1 MKARFRTKIIIGV
14 AAVLAAGAA
23 AVTAVSLTL
32 SRDAGHKAAL
42 TLAAEMADRHGA
54 RVAADL
60 SAALD
65 AARAA
70 AALVEVERSTGTPRR
85 ETVNRYLRRV
95 AEANPLYAGVWV
107 DMADD
112 GFDGQDAAFAG
123 HDRST
128 EILGLPKTGRMSLL
142 WLPDAQG
149 ADTQGVHADDSDGL
163 PFSDVQEKEY
173 YKSAAAARKPVLTEP
188 YLDDFTKRL
197 MTSAAAPV
205 MDGTAGGGRV
215 IGVAGVDMALTGLTD
230 LVRSVKP
237 YGDGF
242 AAVVTGSGLYVAHPD
257 DGKLSKAAD
266 DLPEAARRAIAEGRA
281 FDGIVTLAGAPHYL
295 RLAPVRFSGADGA
308 WSFMVAAPESSV
320 MADANRLTLLTVLVS
335 LGCVALGCLVAW
347 RVGDGIARPVTA
359 VTAAMDRLAAGD
371 LDAAVPG
378 ADRDD
383 EAGGMARAVEVFK
396 EGLVRARELD
406 RQQKADW
413 QAKEAR
419 AAALSDLQKGFEGR
433 VGGLTGALAS
443 AAQQLESTARAL
455 TGIADQS
462 LGRSEQLAASARA
475 AADNVQTAA
484 AATEELSASV
494 QDIGRQVGESA
505 RIADAA
511 VSDVKRADEAV
522 AVMAESAER
531 IGAVVELIN
540 SIAGQTNLLALNAT
554 IEAARAGEAGKGFAV
569 VASEVKSLANQ
580 TAKATEDIVGQI
592 KGIRDATQEAVTAV
606 HGISETIAQ
615 VSRIASG
622 IAAAVDQQTAATQ
635 EIARSVIQAADGA
648 QEVSGGM
655 GNIRAGAGET
665 GAAADQ
671 LLAAAAALAGQSKD
685 LTREIDG
692 FIAGVHKA

>member
-1 MKARFRTKIIIGV
+1 MKANFRTKIIIGV
-14 AAVLAAGAA
+14 AAVLAVGAA
-23 AVTAVSLTL
+23 AVTAVSLILT
-32 SRDAGHKAAL
+32 RDAAHNAAVL
-42 TLAAEMADRHGA
+42 LAAETADRHGA

-60 SAALD
+60 STALN
-65 AARAA
+65 AARAT
-70 AALVEVERSTGTPRR
+70 AALVEVERSTGSPRR
-85 ETVNRYLRRV
+85 ETVNRYLHRT

-112 GFDGQDAAFAG
+112 GFDGRDRDIAA
-123 HDRST
+123 HDRTT

-142 WLPDAQG
+142 WLPG
-149 ADTQGVHADDSDGL
+149 EKGVQADDSDGY
-163 PFSDVQEKEY
+163 PFSDVQEKDY
-173 YKSAAAARKPVLTEP
+173 YKAAATARKAVLTEP

-205 MDGTAGGGRV
+205 MDGGVAGRV

-230 LVRSVKP
+230 LVRAVKP
-237 YGDGF
+237 YGDGY
-242 AAVVTGSGLYVAHPD
+242 AAVLTGSGLYVAHPD
-257 DGKLSKAAD
+257 GDRLSKAAD
-266 DLPEAARRAIAEGRA
+266 DLPEAARRAVAEGRA
-281 FDGIVTLAGAPHYL
+281 FDGILPLNGAPHYL
-295 RLAPVRFSGADGA
+295 RLAPIRFTGADGV
-308 WSFMVAAPESSV
+308 WSFMVAAPQSSV

-347 RVGDGIARPVTA
+347 KVGDGIARPVASLTG
-359 VTAAMDRLAAGD
+359 AMTRLAAGD
-371 LDAAVPG
+371 LETAVPG
-378 ADRDD
+378 GDRDD

-396 EGLVRARELD
+396 DGLVRARELD
-406 RQQKADW
+406 LQQKADW

-419 AAALSDLQKGFEGR
+419 AAALADLQKGFEER

-443 AAQQLESTARAL
+443 AAQQLESTARGL

-462 LGRSEQLAASARA
+462 LGRSEQVAASARA
-475 AADNVQTAA
+475 AAENVQTAA

-511 VSDVKRADEAV
+511 VTDVKRADEAV
-522 AVMAESAER
+522 VVLAESAER

-569 VASEVKSLANQ
+569 VASEVKNLANQ

-606 HGISETIAQ
+606 QGISETIAQ

-622 IAAAVDQQTAATQ
+622 IAAAVDQQAAATQ

-655 GNIRAGAGET
+655 GDIRAGAGET

-685 LTREIDG
+685 LSREIDG
-692 FIAGVHKA
+692 FIAGVRRA

>member
-1 MKARFRTKIIIGV
+1 MKANFRTKIIIGV

-23 AVTAVSLTL
+23 AVTAVSLVLT
-32 SRDAGHKAAL
+32 RDAAHNAAVL
-42 TLAAEMADRHGA
+42 LAAETADRHGT

-60 SAALD
+60 STALN
-65 AARAA
+65 AARAT
-70 AALVEVERSTGTPRR
+70 AALVEVERSTGSPRR
-85 ETVNRYLRRV
+85 ETVNRYLRRT

-112 GFDGQDAAFAG
+112 GFDGRDRDFAD
-123 HDRST
+123 HDRAT

-142 WLPDAQG
+142 WLPGDK
-149 ADTQGVHADDSDGL
+149 GVQADDSEGY
-163 PFSDVQEKEY
+163 PFSDVQEKDY
-173 YKSAAAARKPVLTEP
+173 YKAAATARKAVLTEP

-205 MDGTAGGGRV
+205 MDGGGDGRV
-215 IGVAGVDMALTGLTD
+215 IGVTGVDMALTGLTD
-230 LVRSVKP
+230 LVRAVKP
-237 YGDGF
+237 YGDGY
-242 AAVVTGSGLYVAHPD
+242 AAVLTGSGLYVAHPD
-257 DGKLSKAAD
+257 GGRLSKAAD
-266 DLPEAARRAIAEGRA
+266 DLPEAARRAIAEGRD
-281 FDGIVTLAGAPHYL
+281 FDGILPLNGAPHYL
-295 RLAPVRFSGADGA
+295 RLTPIHFTGADDV
-308 WSFMVAAPESSV
+308 WSFMVAAPQSSV

-347 RVGDGIARPVTA
+347 KVGDGIARPVASLTG
-359 VTAAMDRLAAGD
+359 AMTRLAAGD
-371 LDAAVPG
+371 LETAVPG

-419 AAALSDLQKGFEGR
+419 AAALADLQKGFEER

-443 AAQQLESTARAL
+443 AAQQLESTARGL

-462 LGRSEQLAASARA
+462 LGRSEQVAASARA
-475 AADNVQTAA
+475 AAENVQTAA

-511 VSDVKRADEAV
+511 VTDVKRADEAV
-522 AVMAESAER
+522 VVLAESAER

-569 VASEVKSLANQ
+569 VASEVKNLANQ

-606 HGISETIAQ
+606 QGISETITQ

-622 IAAAVDQQTAATQ
+622 IAAAVDQQAAATQ

-655 GNIRAGAGET
+655 GDIRAGAGET

-685 LTREIDG
+685 LSREIDG
-692 FIAGVHKA
+692 FIAGVRKA

>member
-32 SRDAGHKAAL
+32 SRDAGHKAAQ

-85 ETVNRYLRRV
+85 ETVNRYLARV
-95 AEANPLYAGVWV
+95 ADANPLYAGVWV

-112 GFDGQDAAFAG
+112 GFDGRDAAFAD

-142 WLPDAQG
+142 WLPGDK
-149 ADTQGVHADDSDGL
+149 GVHADDSEGY

-205 MDGTAGGGRV
+205 IDGTAGGGRV
-215 IGVAGVDMALTGLTD
+215 IGVTGVDMALSGLTD

-242 AAVVTGSGLYVAHPD
+242 AAVLTGSGLYVAHPD
-257 DGKLSKAAD
+257 GGRLSKTAD
-266 DLPEAARRAIAEGRA
+266 DLPEAARRAVAEGRA
-281 FDGIVTLAGAPHYL
+281 FDGLVMLAGAPHYL
-295 RLAPVRFSGADGA
+295 RLAPVRFSGAEGA
-308 WSFMVAAPESSV
+308 WSFMVAAPQSSV
-320 MADANRLTLLTVLVS
+320 MADANRLAVLIVLVS
-335 LGCVALGCLVAW
+335 LGCVALGCVVAW
-347 RVGDGIARPVTA
+347 KVGDGIARPVSA
-359 VTAAMDRLAAGD
+359 VTVAMDRLAAGD
-371 LDAAVPG
+371 LAVTVPG

-396 EGLVRARELD
+396 EGLVRAKELD
-406 RQQKADW
+406 RQQQADW
-413 QAKEAR
+413 HAKEAR
-419 AAALSDLQKGFEGR
+419 VAALADLQKSFEVR

-443 AAQQLESTARAL
+443 SAQQLESTARAL

-462 LGRSEQLAASARA
+462 LGRSEQVAASASA
-475 AADNVQTAA
+475 AADSVQTAA

-494 QDIGRQVGESA
+494 QDIGRQVADSA

-522 AVMAESAER
+522 TVLAESAER

-569 VASEVKSLANQ
+569 VASEVKGLANQ
-580 TAKATEDIVGQI
+580 TAKATEDIVAQI

-606 HGISETIAQ
+606 HGINETIAQ

-622 IAAAVDQQTAATQ
+622 IAAAVDQQAAATQ
-635 EIARSVIQAADGA
+635 EIARSVIRAADGA

-692 FIAGVHKA
+692 FIAGVRKA

>member
-42 TLAAEMADRHGA
+42 ALAAEMADRHGA
-54 RVAADL
+54 QVAADL

-65 AARAA
+65 AARAT
-70 AALVEVERSTGTPRR
+70 AALVEVERSTGSPRR
-85 ETVNRYLRRV
+85 ETVNRYLSRV

-112 GFDGQDAAFAG
+112 GFDGRDAAFID
-123 HDRST
+123 HDRAT
-128 EILGLPKTGRMSLL
+128 EILGLPGTGRMSLL
-142 WLPDAQG
+142 WLPGDKGVQ
-149 ADTQGVHADDSDGL
+149 ADGSDGL
-163 PFSDVQEKEY
+163 PFSEVKEKDY
-173 YKSAAAARKPVLTEP
+173 YKAAAAARKPVLTEP

-205 MDGTAGGGRV
+205 MDGAAGGAAV
-215 IGVAGVDMALTGLTD
+215 IGVAGIDMALTGLTD

-242 AAVVTGSGLYVAHPD
+242 AAVLTGSGLYVAHPD
-257 DGKLSKAAD
+257 AGKLSKAAD
-266 DLPEAARRAIAEGRA
+266 DLPEAARRAVAEGRPY
-281 FDGIVTLAGAPHYL
+281 DGIVTLAGAPHYL
-295 RLAPVRFSGADGA
+295 RLAPVRFSDGNRPWA
-308 WSFMVAAPESSV
+308 FLVAAPEASV

-347 RVGDGIARPVTA
+347 KVGDGIARPVTA
-359 VTAAMDRLAAGD
+359 LTGAMDRLAAGD
-371 LDAAVPG
+371 LETAVPG

-413 QAKEAR
+413 RAREAR
-419 AAALSDLQKGFEGR
+419 AAALADLQAGFESR
-433 VGGLTGALAS
+433 IGGLTGGLAS

-462 LGRSEQLAASARA
+462 LGRSEQVASSASA

-494 QDIGRQVGESA
+494 QDIGRQVAESA

-511 VSDVKRADEAV
+511 VGDVKRADEAV
-522 AVMAESAER
+522 GVLAESAER

-569 VASEVKSLANQ
+569 VASEVKGLANQ

-635 EIARSVIQAADGA
+635 EIARSVIQAANGA
-648 QEVSGGM
+648 QEVSGAM

-671 LLAAAAALAGQSKD
+671 LLAAAGALAGQSKD

-692 FIAGVHKA
+692 FIAGVRKA

>member
-23 AVTAVSLTL
+23 AVTTVSLSL

-54 RVAADL
+54 RVSADI

-65 AARAA
+65 AARAT
-70 AALVEVERSTGTPRR
+70 AALVEVERSTGSPRR

-95 AEANPLYAGVWV
+95 AQGNPLYAGVWV

-112 GFDGQDAAFAG
+112 GFDGRDAAFAE

-142 WLPDAQG
+142 WLPGAQG
-149 ADTQGVHADDSDGL
+149 GQADDSEGY

-173 YKSAAAARKPVLTEP
+173 YKSAAVARKPVLTEP

-205 MDGTAGGGRV
+205 MDGGRV
-215 IGVAGVDMALTGLTD
+215 IGVTGVDMALTGLTD
-230 LVRSVKP
+230 VVSSVKP

-242 AAVVTGSGLYVAHPD
+242 AAVLTGSGIYVAHPEE
-257 DGKLSKAAD
+257 GKLSKAAD
-266 DLPEAARRAIAEGRA
+266 DLPEAARRAVAEGRA

-295 RLAPVRFSGADGA
+295 RLAPVRFSGADGS
-308 WSFMVAAPESSV
+308 WSFMVAAPQSSV

-347 RVGDGIARPVTA
+347 KVGDGIARPVAA
-359 VTAAMDRLAAGD
+359 VTTAMDRLAAGD

-406 RQQKADW
+406 SQQQADW
-413 QAKEAR
+413 HAKEAR
-419 AAALSDLQKGFEGR
+419 AAALAELQKAFEAR

-443 AAQQLESTARAL
+443 SAQQLESTARAL

-462 LGRSEQLAASARA
+462 LGRSEQVAASASA
-475 AADNVQTAA
+475 AADSAQTAA

-494 QDIGRQVGESA
+494 QDIGRQVADSA

-522 AVMAESAER
+522 AVLADSAER

-592 KGIRDATQEAVTAV
+592 KGIRDATQEAVAAV
-606 HGISETIAQ
+606 HGISETITQ

-622 IAAAVDQQTAATQ
+622 IAAAVDQQAAATQ
-635 EIARSVIQAADGA
+635 EIARSVIRAADGA

>member
-14 AAVLAAGAA
+14 AAVLAVGAA
-23 AVTAVSLTL
+23 AVTAVSLVLT
-32 SRDAGHKAAL
+32 RDAAHNAAVL
-42 TLAAEMADRHGA
+42 LAAETADRHGA
-54 RVAADL
+54 QVAADL
-60 SAALD
+60 STALN
-65 AARAA
+65 AARAT
-70 AALVEVERSTGTPRR
+70 AALVEVERSTGSPRR
-85 ETVNRYLRRV
+85 ETVNRYLRRT

-112 GFDGQDAAFAG
+112 GFDGRDRDFAA
-123 HDRST
+123 HDRTT

-142 WLPDAQG
+142 WLPGDK
-149 ADTQGVHADDSDGL
+149 GVQADDSEGY

-173 YKSAAAARKPVLTEP
+173 YKAAATARKAVLTEP

-205 MDGTAGGGRV
+205 MDGKDGRV

-230 LVRSVKP
+230 LVRAVKP
-237 YGDGF
+237 YGDGY
-242 AAVVTGSGLYVAHPD
+242 AAVLTGSGLYVAHPD
-257 DGKLSKAAD
+257 GGRLSKPAD
-266 DLPEAARRAIAEGRA
+266 DLPEAARRAVAEGRA
-281 FDGIVTLAGAPHYL
+281 FDGIVALNGAAHYL
-295 RLAPVRFSGADGA
+295 RLAPIRFAGADGV
-308 WSFMVAAPESSV
+308 WSFMVAAPQSSV

-347 RVGDGIARPVTA
+347 KVGDGIARPVASLTG
-359 VTAAMDRLAAGD
+359 AMTRLAAGD
-371 LDAAVPG
+371 LETAVPG

-396 EGLVRARELD
+396 EGLVRARDLD

-413 QAKEAR
+413 QAKETR
-419 AAALSDLQKGFEGR
+419 AAALADLQKGFEER

-443 AAQQLESTARAL
+443 AAQQLESTARGL

-462 LGRSEQLAASARA
+462 LGRSEQVAASARSA
-475 AADNVQTAA
+475 AENVQTAA

-511 VSDVKRADEAV
+511 VTDVRRADEAV
-522 AVMAESAER
+522 VVLAESAER

-569 VASEVKSLANQ
+569 VASEVKNLANQ

-606 HGISETIAQ
+606 QGISETIAQ

-622 IAAAVDQQTAATQ
+622 IAAAVDQQAAATQ

-655 GNIRAGAGET
+655 GDIQAGAGET

-685 LTREIDG
+685 LSREIDG
-692 FIAGVHKA
+692 FIAGVHRA

>member
-1 MKARFRTKIIIGV
+1 MKANFRTKIIIGV

-23 AVTAVSLTL
+23 AVTAVSLVLT
-32 SRDAGHKAAL
+32 RDAAHNAAVL
-42 TLAAEMADRHGA
+42 LAAETADRHGA

-60 SAALD
+60 STALN
-65 AARAA
+65 AARAT
-70 AALVEVERSTGTPRR
+70 AALVEVERSTGSPRR
-85 ETVNRYLRRV
+85 ETVNRFLSRT

-112 GFDGQDAAFAG
+112 GFDGRDRDFAD
-123 HDRST
+123 HDRAT

-142 WLPDAQG
+142 WLPGDK
-149 ADTQGVHADDSDGL
+149 GVQADDSEGF
-163 PFSDVQEKEY
+163 PFSDVQEKDY
-173 YKSAAAARKPVLTEP
+173 YKAAANARKAVLTEP

-205 MDGTAGGGRV
+205 MDGGKGGRV

-230 LVRSVKP
+230 LVRAVKP
-237 YGDGF
+237 YGDGY
-242 AAVVTGSGLYVAHPD
+242 AAVLTGSGLYVAHPD
-257 DGKLSKAAD
+257 GGRLSKSAD
-266 DLPEAARRAIAEGRA
+266 DLPEAARRAVAEGRD
-281 FDGIVTLAGAPHYL
+281 FDGILPLNGAPHYL
-295 RLAPVRFSGADGA
+295 RLTPIRFAGADGV
-308 WSFMVAAPESSV
+308 WSFMVAAPQSSV

-347 RVGDGIARPVTA
+347 KVGDGIARPVASLTG
-359 VTAAMDRLAAGD
+359 AMTRLAAGD
-371 LDAAVPG
+371 LETAVPG

-419 AAALSDLQKGFEGR
+419 AAALADLQKGFEER

-443 AAQQLESTARAL
+443 AAQQLESTARGL

-462 LGRSEQLAASARA
+462 LGRSEQVAASARA
-475 AADNVQTAA
+475 AAENVQTAA

-511 VSDVKRADEAV
+511 VTDVKRADEAV
-522 AVMAESAER
+522 VVLAESAER

-569 VASEVKSLANQ
+569 VASEVKNLANQ

-606 HGISETIAQ
+606 QGISETIAQ

-622 IAAAVDQQTAATQ
+622 IAAAVDQQAAATQ

-655 GNIRAGAGET
+655 GDIRAGAGET

-685 LTREIDG
+685 LSREIDG
-692 FIAGVHKA
+692 FIAGVRKA

>member
-1 MKARFRTKIIIGV
+1 MKANFRTKIIIGV

-23 AVTAVSLTL
+23 AVTAVSLVLT
-32 SRDAGHKAAL
+32 RDAAHNAAVL
-42 TLAAEMADRHGA
+42 LAAETADRHGA

-60 SAALD
+60 STALN
-65 AARAA
+65 AARAT
-70 AALVEVERSTGTPRR
+70 AALVEVERSTGSPRR
-85 ETVNRYLRRV
+85 ETVNRYLRRT
-95 AEANPLYAGVWV
+95 AEVNPLYAGVWV

-112 GFDGQDAAFAG
+112 GFDGRDRDFAA
-123 HDRST
+123 HDRTT

-142 WLPDAQG
+142 WLPGDK
-149 ADTQGVHADDSDGL
+149 GVQADDSEGY

-173 YKSAAAARKPVLTEP
+173 YKAAATARKAVLTEP

-205 MDGTAGGGRV
+205 MDGAKDGRV

-230 LVRSVKP
+230 LVRAVKP
-237 YGDGF
+237 YGDGY
-242 AAVVTGSGLYVAHPD
+242 AAVLTGSGLYVAHPD
-257 DGKLSKAAD
+257 GGRLSKPDD
-266 DLPEAARRAIAEGRA
+266 DLPEAARRAVAEGRA
-281 FDGIVTLAGAPHYL
+281 FDGIVALNGAPHYL
-295 RLAPVRFSGADGA
+295 RLAPIQFAGADGV
-308 WSFMVAAPESSV
+308 WSFMVAAPQSSV

-347 RVGDGIARPVTA
+347 KVGDGIARPVASLTG
-359 VTAAMDRLAAGD
+359 AMTRLAAGD
-371 LDAAVPG
+371 LETVVPG
-378 ADRDD
+378 AGRDD

-419 AAALSDLQKGFEGR
+419 AAALADLQKGFEER

-443 AAQQLESTARAL
+443 AAHQLESTARGL

-462 LGRSEQLAASARA
+462 LGRSEQVAASARA
-475 AADNVQTAA
+475 AAENVQTAA

-511 VSDVKRADEAV
+511 VTDVKRADEAV
-522 AVMAESAER
+522 VVLAESAER

-569 VASEVKSLANQ
+569 VASEVKNLANQ

-606 HGISETIAQ
+606 QGISETIAQ

-622 IAAAVDQQTAATQ
+622 IAAAVDQQAAATQ

-655 GNIRAGAGET
+655 GDIRAGAGET

-685 LTREIDG
+685 LSREIDG

>member
-42 TLAAEMADRHGA
+42 ALAAETADRHGA

-65 AARAA
+65 AARAT

-85 ETVNRYLRRV
+85 ETVNRYLRRA

-112 GFDGQDAAFAG
+112 GFDGQDAAFAA

-142 WLPDAQG
+142 WLPGDKGVQADA
-149 ADTQGVHADDSDGL
+149 SDGY
-163 PFSDVQEKEY
+163 PFSDVQEKDY
-173 YKSAAAARKPVLTEP
+173 YKAAATARKPVLTEP

-205 MDGTAGGGRV
+205 MDGDKAGRV

-242 AAVVTGSGLYVAHPD
+242 AAVLTGSGLYVAHPD
-257 DGKLSKAAD
+257 GGRLAKTAD
-266 DLPEAARRAIAEGRA
+266 DLPESARRAVAEGRA
-281 FDGIVTLAGAPHYL
+281 FDGIVELAGAPHYL

-308 WSFMVAAPESSV
+308 WSFMVAAPQSSV

-347 RVGDGIARPVTA
+347 KVGDGIARPVTA
-359 VTAAMDRLAAGD
+359 LTVAMDRLAAGD
-371 LDAAVPG
+371 LDTAVPG

-396 EGLVRARELD
+396 DGLVRARELD
-406 RQQKADW
+406 RRQQAEW
-413 QAKEAR
+413 HAKEAR
-419 AAALSDLQKGFEGR
+419 AAALSELQAGFENR

-455 TGIADQS
+455 TGIADHS
-462 LGRSEQLAASARA
+462 LDRSEQVASSARA
-475 AADNVQTAA
+475 AAENVQTAA

-494 QDIGRQVGESA
+494 QDIGRQVGDSA

-511 VSDVKRADEAV
+511 VADVKRADDAV
-522 AVMAESAER
+522 AVLAESAER
-531 IGAVVELIN
+531 IGMVVGLIN
-540 SIAGQTNLLALNAT
+540 DIAGQTNLLALNAT

-569 VASEVKSLANQ
+569 VAGEVKNLASQ
-580 TAKATEDIVGQI
+580 TARATEDIVAQI

-606 HGISETIAQ
+606 HGIGETIAQ

-622 IAAAVDQQTAATQ
+622 IAAAVDQQAAATQ

-655 GNIRAGAGET
+655 GQIRSGAGET

-692 FIAGVHKA
+692 FIEGVRRA

>member
-23 AVTAVSLTL
+23 AVTAVSLVLT
-32 SRDAGHKAAL
+32 RDAAHNAAVL
-42 TLAAEMADRHGA
+42 LAAETADRQGA

-60 SAALD
+60 STALNAAS
-65 AARAA
+65 AS
-70 AALVEVERSTGTPRR
+70 AALVEVERSTGSPRR
-85 ETVNRYLRRV
+85 ETVNRFLRRT

-112 GFDGQDAAFAG
+112 GFDGRDREFAE
-123 HDRST
+123 HDRSV

-142 WLPDAQG
+142 WLPGDK
-149 ADTQGVHADDSDGL
+149 GVGDKGVQADDSEGYA
-163 PFSDVQEKEY
+163 FADVQEKDY
-173 YKSAAAARKPVLTEP
+173 YKAAAAARTAVLTEP

-205 MDGTAGGGRV
+205 MDGGREGRV

-230 LVRSVKP
+230 LVRAVKP
-237 YGDGF
+237 YGDGY
-242 AAVVTGSGLYVAHPD
+242 AAVLTGSGLYVAHPD
-257 DGKLSKAAD
+257 GSRLSKAAD
-266 DLPEAARRAIAEGRA
+266 DLPEAARRAVAEGRA
-281 FDGIVTLAGAPHYL
+281 FDGIVPLNGGPHYL
-295 RLAPVRFSGADGA
+295 RLAPIRFAGADGV
-308 WSFMVAAPESSV
+308 WSFLVAAPQSSV

-347 RVGDGIARPVTA
+347 KVGDGIARPVASLTG
-359 VTAAMDRLAAGD
+359 AMTRLAAGD
-371 LDAAVPG
+371 LETAVPG
-378 ADRDD
+378 AGRDD

-413 QAKEAR
+413 QAKEER
-419 AAALSDLQKGFEGR
+419 AAALARLQTGFEER

-443 AAQQLESTARAL
+443 AAQQLESTARGL

-462 LGRSEQLAASARA
+462 LGRSEQVASSARA
-475 AADNVQTAA
+475 AAENVQTAA

-522 AVMAESAER
+522 AVLADSAER

-580 TAKATEDIVGQI
+580 TAKATEDIVAQI

-622 IAAAVDQQTAATQ
+622 IAAAVDQQAAATQ

-655 GNIRAGAGET
+655 GEIRTGAGET
-665 GAAADQ
+665 GVAADQ
-671 LLAAAAALAGQSKD
+671 LLAAAAALASQSKD

-692 FIAGVHKA
+692 FIAGVRRA

>member
-1 MKARFRTKIIIGV
+1 MKANFRTKIIIGV

-23 AVTAVSLTL
+23 AVTAVSLVLT
-32 SRDAGHKAAL
+32 RDAAHNAAVL
-42 TLAAEMADRHGA
+42 LAAETADRHGA

-60 SAALD
+60 STALN
-65 AARAA
+65 AARAT
-70 AALVEVERSTGTPRR
+70 AALVEVERSTGSPRR
-85 ETVNRYLRRV
+85 ETVNRYLRRT
-95 AEANPLYAGVWV
+95 AEVNPLYAGVWV

-112 GFDGQDAAFAG
+112 GFDGRDRDFAA
-123 HDRST
+123 HDRTT

-142 WLPDAQG
+142 WLPGDK
-149 ADTQGVHADDSDGL
+149 GVQADDSEGY

-173 YKSAAAARKPVLTEP
+173 YKAAATARKAVLTEP

-205 MDGTAGGGRV
+205 MDGAKDGRV

-230 LVRSVKP
+230 LVRAVKP
-237 YGDGF
+237 YGDGY
-242 AAVVTGSGLYVAHPD
+242 AAVLTGSGLYVAHPD
-257 DGKLSKAAD
+257 GGRLSTPDD
-266 DLPEAARRAIAEGRA
+266 DLPEAARRAVAEGRA
-281 FDGIVTLAGAPHYL
+281 FDGIVALNGAPHYL
-295 RLAPVRFSGADGA
+295 RLAPIQFAGADGV
-308 WSFMVAAPESSV
+308 WSFMVAAPQSSV

-347 RVGDGIARPVTA
+347 KVGDGIARPVASLTG
-359 VTAAMDRLAAGD
+359 AMTRLAAGD
-371 LDAAVPG
+371 LETVVPG
-378 ADRDD
+378 AGRDD

-419 AAALSDLQKGFEGR
+419 AAALADLQKGFEER

-443 AAQQLESTARAL
+443 AAHQLESTARGL

-462 LGRSEQLAASARA
+462 LGRSEQVAASARA
-475 AADNVQTAA
+475 AAENVQTAA

-511 VSDVKRADEAV
+511 VTDVKRADEAV
-522 AVMAESAER
+522 VVLAESAER

-569 VASEVKSLANQ
+569 VASEVKNLANQ

-606 HGISETIAQ
+606 QGISETIAQ

-622 IAAAVDQQTAATQ
+622 IAAAVDQQAAATQ

-655 GNIRAGAGET
+655 GDIRAGAGET

-685 LTREIDG
+685 LSREIDG

>member
-1 MKARFRTKIIIGV
+1 MKANFRTKIIIGV
-14 AAVLAAGAA
+14 ATVLAAGAA
-23 AVTAVSLTL
+23 AVTAVSLVLT
-32 SRDAGHKAAL
+32 RDAAHNAAVL
-42 TLAAEMADRHGA
+42 LAAETADRHGT

-60 SAALD
+60 STALN
-65 AARAA
+65 AARAT
-70 AALVEVERSTGTPRR
+70 AALVEVERSTGSPRR
-85 ETVNRYLRRV
+85 ETVNRYLRRT

-112 GFDGQDAAFAG
+112 GFDGRDRDFAD
-123 HDRST
+123 HDRAT

-142 WLPDAQG
+142 WLPGDK
-149 ADTQGVHADDSDGL
+149 GVQADDSEGY

-173 YKSAAAARKPVLTEP
+173 YKAAATARKAVLTEP

-205 MDGTAGGGRV
+205 MDGGGNGRV
-215 IGVAGVDMALTGLTD
+215 IGVTGVDMALTGLTD
-230 LVRSVKP
+230 LVRAVKP
-237 YGDGF
+237 YGDGY
-242 AAVVTGSGLYVAHPD
+242 AAVLTGSGLYVAHPD
-257 DGKLSKAAD
+257 GGRLSKAAD
-266 DLPEAARRAIAEGRA
+266 DLPEAARRAVAEGRD
-281 FDGIVTLAGAPHYL
+281 FDGILPLNGAPHYL
-295 RLAPVRFSGADGA
+295 RLTPIHFTGADSV
-308 WSFMVAAPESSV
+308 WSFMVAAPQSSV

-347 RVGDGIARPVTA
+347 KVGDGIARPVASLTG
-359 VTAAMDRLAAGD
+359 AMTRLAAGD
-371 LDAAVPG
+371 LETAVPG

-396 EGLVRARELD
+396 DGLVRARELD
-406 RQQKADW
+406 CQQKADW

-419 AAALSDLQKGFEGR
+419 AATLADLQKGFEER

-443 AAQQLESTARAL
+443 AAQQLESTARGL

-462 LGRSEQLAASARA
+462 LGRSEQVAASARA
-475 AADNVQTAA
+475 AAENVQTAA

-511 VSDVKRADEAV
+511 VTDVKRADEAV
-522 AVMAESAER
+522 VVLAESAER

-569 VASEVKSLANQ
+569 VASEVKNLANQ

-606 HGISETIAQ
+606 QGISETIAQ

-622 IAAAVDQQTAATQ
+622 IAAAVDQQAAATQ

-655 GNIRAGAGET
+655 GDIRAGAGET

-685 LTREIDG
+685 LSREIDG
-692 FIAGVHKA
+692 FIAGVRKA

>member
-1 MKARFRTKIIIGV
+1 MKANFRTKIIIGV

-23 AVTAVSLTL
+23 AVTAVSLVLT
-32 SRDAGHKAAL
+32 RDAAHNAAVL
-42 TLAAEMADRHGA
+42 LAAETADRHGT

-60 SAALD
+60 STALN
-65 AARAA
+65 AARAT
-70 AALVEVERSTGTPRR
+70 AALVEVERSTGSPRR
-85 ETVNRYLRRV
+85 ETVNRYLRRT

-112 GFDGQDAAFAG
+112 GFDGRDRDFAD
-123 HDRST
+123 HDRAT

-142 WLPDAQG
+142 WLPGDK
-149 ADTQGVHADDSDGL
+149 GVQADDSEGY
-163 PFSDVQEKEY
+163 PFSDVQEKDY
-173 YKSAAAARKPVLTEP
+173 YKAAATARKAVLTEP

-205 MDGTAGGGRV
+205 MDGGGDGRV
-215 IGVAGVDMALTGLTD
+215 IGVTGVDMALTGLTD
-230 LVRSVKP
+230 LVRAVKP
-237 YGDGF
+237 YGDGY
-242 AAVVTGSGLYVAHPD
+242 AAVLTGSGLYVAHPD
-257 DGKLSKAAD
+257 GGRLSKAAD
-266 DLPEAARRAIAEGRA
+266 DLPEAARRAIAEGRD
-281 FDGIVTLAGAPHYL
+281 FDGILPLNGAPHYL
-295 RLAPVRFSGADGA
+295 RLTPIHFTGADDV
-308 WSFMVAAPESSV
+308 WSFMVAAPQSSV

-347 RVGDGIARPVTA
+347 KVGDGIARPVASLTG
-359 VTAAMDRLAAGD
+359 AMTRLAAGD
-371 LDAAVPG
+371 LETAVPG

-419 AAALSDLQKGFEGR
+419 AAALADLQKGFEER

-443 AAQQLESTARAL
+443 AAQQLESTARGL

-462 LGRSEQLAASARA
+462 LGRSEQVAASARA
-475 AADNVQTAA
+475 AAENVQTAA

-511 VSDVKRADEAV
+511 VTDVKRADEAV
-522 AVMAESAER
+522 VVLAESAER

-569 VASEVKSLANQ
+569 VASEVKNLANQ

-606 HGISETIAQ
+606 QGISETITQ

-622 IAAAVDQQTAATQ
+622 IAAAVDQQAAATQ

-655 GNIRAGAGET
+655 GDIRAGAGET

-671 LLAAAAALAGQSKD
+671 LLTAAAALAGQSKD
-685 LTREIDG
+685 LSREIDG
-692 FIAGVHKA
+692 FIAGVRKA

>member
-1 MKARFRTKIIIGV
+1 MKANFRTKIIIGV
-14 AAVLAAGAA
+14 AAVLAVGAT
-23 AVTAVSLTL
+23 AVTAVSLVLT
-32 SRDAGHKAAL
+32 RDAAHNAAVL
-42 TLAAEMADRHGA
+42 LAAETADRHGA
-54 RVAADL
+54 QVAADL
-60 SAALD
+60 STALNAAS
-65 AARAA
+65 AT
-70 AALVEVERSTGTPRR
+70 AALVEVERSTGRPRR
-85 ETVNRYLRRV
+85 ETVNRYLRRT

-107 DMADD
+107 DMSDD
-112 GFDGQDAAFAG
+112 GFDGLDRDFAA
-123 HDRST
+123 HDRTT

-142 WLPDAQG
+142 WLPGDK
-149 ADTQGVHADDSDGL
+149 GVQADDSEGY

-173 YKSAAAARKPVLTEP
+173 YKAAATARKAVLTEP

-205 MDGTAGGGRV
+205 MDGGKDGRV

-230 LVRSVKP
+230 LVRAVKP
-237 YGDGF
+237 YGDGY
-242 AAVVTGSGLYVAHPD
+242 AAVLTGSGLYVAHPD
-257 DGKLSKAAD
+257 GGRLSKPAD
-266 DLPEAARRAIAEGRA
+266 DLPEAARRAVAEGRA
-281 FDGIVTLAGAPHYL
+281 FDGIVALNGAPHYL
-295 RLAPVRFSGADGA
+295 RLAPIRFAGTDGV
-308 WSFMVAAPESSV
+308 WSFMVAAPQSSV

-347 RVGDGIARPVTA
+347 RVGDGIARPVASLTG
-359 VTAAMDRLAAGD
+359 AMTRLAAGD
-371 LDAAVPG
+371 LETAVPG

-413 QAKEAR
+413 QAKEVR
-419 AAALSDLQKGFEGR
+419 AAALADLQKGFEQR

-443 AAQQLESTARAL
+443 AAQQLESTARGL

-462 LGRSEQLAASARA
+462 LGRSEQVAASARA
-475 AADNVQTAA
+475 AAENVQTAA

-511 VSDVKRADEAV
+511 VTDVRRADEAV
-522 AVMAESAER
+522 VVLAESAER

-569 VASEVKSLANQ
+569 VASEVKNLANQ

-606 HGISETIAQ
+606 QGISETIAQ

-622 IAAAVDQQTAATQ
+622 IAAAVDQQAAATQ

-655 GNIRAGAGET
+655 GDIRAGAGET

-685 LTREIDG
+685 LSREIDG
-692 FIAGVHKA
+692 FIAGVHRA